1 MKIWLL
7 LLPLVFLACTRE
19 EPPLGSEK
27 NPVKLFFV
35 PSIDANFITEKAQNV
50 KKYLE
55 QETPYKFK
63 ISVPN
68 SYIAVVEA
76 FGTKRADISTLNTF
90 SYILAYEKYGTQ
102 ALLTSIRYGK
112 PTYQGQIIA
121 RADSKVKTLR
131 DIQGKKFAY
140 VDPSSTSGYLLPKK
154 LFIENGVKPS
164 ETIFAQKHDNVV
176 TMVYNKQVDAGATY
190 HTPIADGKINDARKL
205 VKTQYPDVED
215 IVKIIFLTEP
225 IPNDPIVF
233 RKDLPEEM
241 KTIIADAFIKYVGTP
256 SGKETLN
263 AIFSI
268 TDLKKST
275 DKDYDEVRVMLKKLG
290 ETAEGMIKK
299 R

>member
-1 MKIWLL
+1 MKILFV
-7 LLPLVFLACTRE
+7 LPLLFLACTRE

-35 PSIDANFITEKAQNV
+35 PSIDTNLITEKAQDV
-50 KKYLE
+50 KRYLE
-55 QETPYKFK
+55 QETPYKYK
-63 ISVPN
+63 VSVPN

-76 FGTKRADISTLNTF
+76 FGTKRADVSTLNTF

-102 ALLTSIRYGK
+102 ALITTIRFGK

-121 RADSKVKTLR
+121 RADSKVKTIK
-131 DIQGKKFAY
+131 DIAGKRFAF
-140 VDPSSTSGYLLPKK
+140 VDPASTSGYLLPKK
-154 LFIENGVKPS
+154 LFIDNHIKPS
-164 ETIFAQKHDNVV
+164 ETVFAQKHDNVV

-190 HTPIADGKINDARKL
+190 HTPSENGKINDARKL
-205 VKTQYPDVED
+205 VKTQFPDVEEK
-215 IVKIIFLTEP
+215 VKIIYLTEP

-241 KTIIADAFIKYVGTP
+241 KNIIADAFIKYVTTS
-256 SGKETLN
+256 SGKDTLN

-268 TDLKKST
+268 TALKRST
-275 DKDYDEVRVMLKKLG
+275 DKDYDEVRIMLKKLG

-299 R
+299 Q